1 MRSVRYLG
9 LLLVAVAL
17 IVAGCGGGEGGG
29 GGGSSSGPTEPT
41 LLEPGKVTNGKLIVD
56 IREAKYVPDKVT
68 IPEGTQVTWTNSDD
82 VDHSVTKES
91 GPGPDF
97 DSGPIAPGAT
107 FSQVFKRTG
116 TIKIKD
122 TQTKGGQGPSM
133 TLIVE
138 SKSKS
143 QPAPGGNE
151 QPPTTPTPGQSNQQP
166 GGGQ

>member
-1 MRSVRYLG
+1 MRSVRYLA
-9 LLLVAVAL
+9 LLLIGVAL
-17 IVAGCGGGEGGG
+17 VVAACGGGGGGG

-41 LLEPGKVTNGKLIVD
+41 MQEPGKLTEGKLVID
-56 IREAKYVPDKVT
+56 IREANYIPDKVT

-82 VDHSVTKES
+82 VDHSVTKQS

-107 FSQVFKRTG
+107 FSQVLKETG
-116 TIKIKD
+116 TLKVAD
-122 TQTKGGQGPSM
+122 TQTKGGEGPKM
-133 TLIVE
+133 TVIVE

-151 QPPTTPTPGQSNQQP
+151 QPPTTPTPGQSNQPP